1 MKIELIGVSDVTN
14 RSDVECD
21 LLGLSMTAPEFLSYE
36 HVEGAQLQQLLA
48 RAAKKRDEAWG
59 KVVTYSRKVFI
70 PLTNL
75 CRDRCGYCTFVKQPG
90 EPGAGYLAPDEVMRI
105 VKRGEELGCKEA
117 LFSLGEKPEL
127 RYPEAAAMLSDLG
140 FNTTL
145 DYAIAMCR
153 MVLEQSG
160 LIPHMNLGTMTR
172 AELARVKQV
181 SGSAGLMLESIS
193 RRLLRPGM
201 AHHACPDKVPVQRIR
216 TLEAAGAESVPT
228 TTGILIGIGET
239 WAERVESLEKIAQ
252 IHEQHGHIQEVIVQN
267 FRAKPGTLMARH
279 REPGLGDMLRT
290 LAVARLILP
299 ASISLQAPPNLNEQF
314 EAYLDAGIN
323 DWGGVS
329 PLTADHINPE
339 RAWPAVDE
347 IAARSKQRGFELI
360 ERLTTYP
367 RYLGQPR
374 RYLSE
379 LPGAALARLARA
391 DGYAQCQ
398 AHRPTGPVALTA

>member
-1 MKIELIGVSDVTN
+1 
-14 RSDVECD
+14 
-21 LLGLSMTAPEFLSYE
+21 MTASDFLVYE
-36 HVEGAQLQQLLA
+36 HAQGVPFERLLA
-48 RAAKKRDEAWG
+48 RAADKRDAAWG
-59 KVVTYSRKVFI
+59 RAVTYSRKVFI

-75 CRDRCGYCTFVKQPG
+75 CRDSCGYCTFVKQPG
-90 EPGAGYLAPDEVMRI
+90 EPGAGYLSPDQVMRI
-105 VKRGEELGCKEA
+105 VARGQELGCKEA

-127 RYPEAAAMLSDLG
+127 RYPEAAAMLRELG
-140 FNTTL
+140 YLTTL
-145 DYAIAMCR
+145 DYTVAMCK
-153 MVLEQSG
+153 MVLERSS
-160 LIPHMNLGTMTR
+160 LVPHVNLGTMTR

-181 SGSAGLMLESIS
+181 SGSAGLMLENIS
-193 RRLLRPGM
+193 RRLVQPGM

-216 TLEAAGAESVPT
+216 TLDAAGAESVPT

-239 WAERVESLEKIAQ
+239 WAERIQSLNEIAR

-267 FRAKPGTLMARH
+267 FRAKPGTAMARH
-279 REPGLGDMLRT
+279 QEPDLNDMLRT

-299 ASISLQAPPNLNEQF
+299 ASISLQAPPNLSEQF

-347 IAARSKQRGFELI
+347 IAFRSKQKGFQLI

-367 RYLGQPR
+367 MYLAQRDRYVA
-374 RYLSE
+374 E
-379 LPGAALARLARA
+379 LPAIALARLARA
-391 DGYAQCQ
+391 DGYALQQ
-398 AHRPTGPVALTA
+398 THQPAVHAALTT

>member
-1 MKIELIGVSDVTN
+1 
-14 RSDVECD
+14 
-21 LLGLSMTAPEFLSYE
+21 MTASEFLLYE
-36 HVEGAQLQQLLA
+36 HAEGTLLRRLLE
-48 RAAKKRDEAWG
+48 RAAEKRDEAWG
-59 KVVTYSRKVFI
+59 KTATYSRKVFI

-75 CRDRCGYCTFVKQPG
+75 CRDSCGYCTFVKQPG
-90 EPGAGYLAPDEVMRI
+90 EPGAGYLGPDQVMSI
-105 VKRGEELGCKEA
+105 VRRGQELGCKEA

-127 RYPEAAAMLSDLG
+127 RYPEAAAMLRDLG
-140 FNTTL
+140 YETTL
-145 DYAIAMCR
+145 DYTVAMCR
-153 MVLEQSG
+153 MVLEHSS
-160 LIPHMNLGTMTR
+160 LVPHVNLGTMTR
-172 AELARVKQV
+172 AEMARVKQV
-181 SGSAGLMLESIS
+181 SGSAGLMLENIS
-193 RRLLRPGM
+193 RRLVRTGM

-216 TLEAAGAESVPT
+216 TLEAAGLESVPT

-239 WAERVESLEKIAQ
+239 WSERLQSLQAIAQ

-279 REPGLGDMLRT
+279 REPDLTDMLRT

-299 ASISLQAPPNLNEQF
+299 ASISLQAPPNLSEEF

-347 IAARSKQRGFELI
+347 IAFRSEEKGIRLV

-367 RYLGQPR
+367 AYLNQPERYTA
-374 RYLSE
+374 E
-379 LPGAALARLARA
+379 LPRAALRRLARA
-391 DGYAQCQ
+391 DGYALNQ
-398 AHRPTGPVALTA
+398 AHHPMDPAALVS